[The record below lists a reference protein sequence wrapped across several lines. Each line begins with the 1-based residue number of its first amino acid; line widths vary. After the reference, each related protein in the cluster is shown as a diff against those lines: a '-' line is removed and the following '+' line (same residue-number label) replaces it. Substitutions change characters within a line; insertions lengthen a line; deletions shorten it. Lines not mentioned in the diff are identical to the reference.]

1 MGYIEVSV
9 PGAGYFATLCR
20 RQAPLEPRSQ
30 TELRSAHEMPR
41 LDARR
46 KGPIWCAVSSRAA
59 GRACAARARSNRREY
74 TSDASLGSCSH
85 PNRPCSWDAY
95 SDYSSRPF
103 A

>member
-9 PGAGYFATLCR
+9 PGAGYFAALCR

-46 KGPIWCAVSSRAA
+46 KGPI
-59 GRACAARARSNRREY
+59 
-74 TSDASLGSCSH
+74 
-85 PNRPCSWDAY
+85 
-95 SDYSSRPF
+95 
-103 A
+103 